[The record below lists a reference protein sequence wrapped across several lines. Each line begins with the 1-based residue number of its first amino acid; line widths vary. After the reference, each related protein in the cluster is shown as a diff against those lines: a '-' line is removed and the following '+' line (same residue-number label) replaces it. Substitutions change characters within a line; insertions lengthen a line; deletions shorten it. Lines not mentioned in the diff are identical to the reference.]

1 MCPQLLAELQNSK
14 QKAYTKKKITKKKI
28 NPIALRKAK
37 IVHNFGLSLS
47 AIGLKTNKQI
57 KNGEGFCNIF
67 CLVGFDYILS

>member
-14 QKAYTKKKITKKKI
+14 QKAYTKKKMIKKN

-47 AIGLKTNKQI
+47 AIGLKINKQI
-57 KNGEGFCNIF
+57 ANK
-67 CLVGFDYILS
+67 